1 MFRRLWWHFQTLSV
15 VFSKLVEH
23 LFLNIRKWPLLE
35 AAVLYLWTYFALRN
49 CIILSYLRVYVIL
62 HQLSQEPVFVVC
74 LEILCHIETSHLITN
89 LNQLSGFNVIT
100 EIYDYDYNFYRKL
113 FSNKLYLLGASFSNT
128 HQKFID
134 FLASLISDHCK
145 EVSKTVVRY
154 HKDKNPWVE
163 VGYLISP
170 VKIL

>member
-1 MFRRLWWHFQTLSV
+1 M
-15 VFSKLVEH
+15 
-23 LFLNIRKWPLLE
+23 
-35 AAVLYLWTYFALRN
+35 
-49 CIILSYLRVYVIL
+49 IL

-145 EVSKTVVRY
+145 EVSETVVRY
-154 HKDKNPWVE
+154 HKDKNPWFE